1 MTDGIDSKPI
11 YRRVLLKLSGE
22 ALQGEQ
28 LEGIDSQKIARIAQ
42 EIISLTHL
50 QVQVAVVI
58 GGGNIVRGS
67 ELSAGGVDRITADQ
81 MGMLST
87 LINALA
93 LRDGLEKKAQSAVI
107 MSALPVSGIA
117 SACDRFVAQEKLT
130 EHRVVI
136 FAAGTGNPL
145 VTTDTA
151 AALRAIEISADVV
164 IKATK
169 VDGVFSADPIKNT
182 QAERYQSISYD
193 DVFTRRLAIMDLAAI
208 LLCQEHGVP
217 IRVLNMNKSGALRR
231 AVCGEDVGTLIRS

>member
-1 MTDGIDSKPI
+1 MTEGIDNKPI

-28 LEGIDSQKIARIAQ
+28 LEGIDPQKIAKIAQ
-42 EIISLTHL
+42 EILSITRL
-50 QVQVAVVI
+50 QVQVAIVI

-107 MSALPVSGIA
+107 MSALPVTSIA
-117 SACDRFVAQEKLT
+117 GACDRFLAQEKLS
-130 EHRVVI
+130 EQRVVI

-151 AALRAIEISADVV
+151 AALRAIEIGADVV

-182 QAERYQSISYD
+182 QAERYQSISYE
-193 DVFTRRLAIMDLAAI
+193 DVLTKRLAIMDLSAI

-217 IRVLNMNKSGALRR
+217 IRVFNMNKSGALRR
-231 AVCGEDVGTLIRS
+231 TVCGEDVGTLIR